1 MSARAGRALAMAGAL
16 LAGVLSAGQAHAA
29 APESAASP
37 SQGQAVFRQKC
48 GICHLENGTG
58 TFMLGRRLGPEN
70 ALLEKRPN
78 LTADYV
84 AHVVRWGLM
93 SMPRFSRVELPDSEL
108 KAVAAYLSAPQR

>member
-1 MSARAGRALAMAGAL
+1 MVAAL
-16 LAGVLSAGQAHAA
+16 LAGVLQARQAVAAEPGAG
-29 APESAASP
+29 SAASP
-37 SQGQAVFRQKC
+37 GQALFRQKC

-70 ALLEKRPN
+70 ALLEKRRN
-78 LTADYV
+78 LAADYV
-84 AHVVRWGLM
+84 THVVRWGLM